1 MFAAIIGLIIYLY
14 MRRRR
19 IEKGVEAFY
28 PAHGLMYERNPSPT
42 VRATLTGANLV
53 FCYRGTLRL
62 SDGSKDVP
70 FHWWVWYVKNMTTGH
85 GGTQH
90 QYLDFRVTVAL
101 DGAQL
106 SVEFLRTAAEQVA
119 KRQAFF
125 WYNPRKLDSVVTM
138 SDGTVLLQW
147 RVRYEN
153 PEFYEHIYNWLSR
166 NVRLKPKPREADFL
180 SVHDFA
186 SYWTA
191 LSSEDRYHLGWLLQF
206 ALGTEYHAPD
216 GIRDLHLAQCE
227 LKSIRLDARRLAH
240 DGFRVAAIEKS
251 SSLQEENAFDLRGPG
266 GIHLQ
271 YLPAHKL
278 FLDRRNRKAFQRA
291 GNAA

>member
-1 MFAAIIGLIIYLY
+1 MFAAIIGLIVYLY

-28 PAHGLMYERNPSPT
+28 PAHALIFDRNPSPAI
-42 VRATLTGANLV
+42 RATFTGANLV
-53 FCYRGTLRL
+53 FCYRGTLPL
-62 SDGSKDVP
+62 SDGSRDVP
-70 FHWWVWYVKNMTTGH
+70 FHWWVWYVKSMATGQ
-85 GGTQH
+85 GGQH
-90 QYLDFRVTVAL
+90 LDFRVTISL
-101 DGAQL
+101 DGTQL
-106 SVEFLRTAAEQVA
+106 APEFLRMATEHAA

-125 WYNPRKLDSVVTM
+125 WYNPRKLDSVTTM
-138 SDGTVLLQW
+138 PDGTVLLQW

-153 PEFYEHIYNWLSR
+153 PEFYEHIYNWVSQ
-166 NVRLKPKPREADFL
+166 NVRLKPKPREVDFL
-180 SVHDFA
+180 RVDDFA

-191 LSSEDRYHLGWLLQF
+191 LSSEDRYHFGWLLQF

-227 LKSIRLDARRLAH
+227 LKSIRLDAKRLAD
-240 DGFRVAAIEKS
+240 DGFRVAAFEKS
-251 SSLQEENAFDLRGPG
+251 ASLQEQNAFDLRGPG

-278 FLDRRNRKAFQRA
+278 FLDRRNRKAFQQA
-291 GNAA
+291 GNAV